1 MNNNQKLQAYISCPP
16 GLEPVLR
23 EEVRVLGIKPATVSA
38 KNPPITP
45 AGEEPGGIE
54 VEATLTD
61 IYRCNL
67 HLRSASRVVVRL
79 GSFYAAAFSELRK
92 KASRLAWDQYLQPGS
107 AVTFR
112 VSCHKSRLYHSDAVA
127 ERVLGAINDFFE
139 RFSKSA
145 CTYQKGKPGQLI
157 LVRID
162 HDLCTISVDS
172 SGEQLH
178 RRGYRLETAK
188 APLRENL
195 AAGIILLSGWSESKA
210 FVDPFC
216 GSGTLPIE
224 AAMIAQNIPPGINR
238 DFAFFQWPI
247 HQKDLWQAQLRSAR
261 QGILLNQSPIAGF
274 DRDRGAIEAAR
285 SNAARAGLL
294 DRITFVQQA
303 ISYLEPPAPE
313 GWIITNP
320 PYGVRVS
327 ENKDLRDLYARFGA
341 IFLHRFPS
349 WSLAVLT
356 TDDLLVSAMGLGE
369 PKQKIHLVN
378 GGIPVHLSL
387 FPH

>member
-1 MNNNQKLQAYISCPP
+1 
-16 GLEPVLR
+16 
-23 EEVRVLGIKPATVSA
+23 
-38 KNPPITP
+38 
-45 AGEEPGGIE
+45 
-54 VEATLTD
+54 
-61 IYRCNL
+61 
-67 HLRSASRVVVRL
+67 
-79 GSFYAAAFSELRK
+79 
-92 KASRLAWDQYLQPGS
+92 
-107 AVTFR
+107 
-112 VSCHKSRLYHSDAVA
+112 
-127 ERVLGAINDFFE
+127 
-139 RFSKSA
+139 
-145 CTYQKGKPGQLI
+145 
-157 LVRID
+157 
-162 HDLCTISVDS
+162 
-172 SGEQLH
+172 
-178 RRGYRLETAK
+178 
-188 APLRENL
+188 
-195 AAGIILLSGWSESKA
+195 
-210 FVDPFC
+210 
-216 GSGTLPIE
+216 
-224 AAMIAQNIPPGINR
+224 MIAQNITPGINR

-247 HQKDLWQAQLRSAR
+247 HQKDLWPAHLRAGR
-261 QGILLNQSPIAGF
+261 QGILPNQSPITGF

-341 IFLHRFPS
+341 IFLHRFSS

>member
-1 MNNNQKLQAYISCPP
+1 
-16 GLEPVLR
+16 
-23 EEVRVLGIKPATVSA
+23 
-38 KNPPITP
+38 
-45 AGEEPGGIE
+45 
-54 VEATLTD
+54 
-61 IYRCNL
+61 
-67 HLRSASRVVVRL
+67 
-79 GSFYAAAFSELRK
+79 
-92 KASRLAWDQYLQPGS
+92 
-107 AVTFR
+107 VTFR
-112 VSCHKSRLYHSDAVA
+112 VTCHKSRLYHSDAVA
-127 ERVLGAINDFFE
+127 ERVLGAINDFFG
-139 RFSKSA
+139 RFSKPA
-145 CTYQKGKPGQLI
+145 CTSVKGKPGQLI

-195 AAGIILLSGWSESKA
+195 AAGIILLSGWSGSKA

-238 DFAFFQWPI
+238 DFAFSQWPL

-261 QGILLNQSPIAGF
+261 EEIRQNRSPINGF

-294 DRITFVQQA
+294 DRIIFTQQA

-327 ENKDLRDLYARFGA
+327 ENKDLRDLYARFGS
-341 IFLHRFPS
+341 ILLHRFPS
-349 WSLAVLT
+349 WSLAILT

-369 PKQKIHLVN
+369 PKEKVHLVN
-378 GGIPVHLSL
+378 GGIPVCLSI